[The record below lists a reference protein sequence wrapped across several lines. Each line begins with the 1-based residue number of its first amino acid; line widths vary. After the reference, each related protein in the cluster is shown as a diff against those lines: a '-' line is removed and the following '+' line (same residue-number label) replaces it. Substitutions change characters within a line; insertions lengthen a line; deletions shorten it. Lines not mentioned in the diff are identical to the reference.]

1 MKPGPP
7 TGAVSAAAHASA
19 SAVPV
24 DAIGAERVDERLV
37 AWCLAHRYALV
48 VWASMVGWSAVMLR
62 RAWSGYERFQ
72 YGRFDLGNMT
82 QAVWSTAHGSVL
94 ASTNVAGEQASRL
107 ASHVD
112 PILVLQ
118 APLWLVWPSPLSLV
132 LVQVVS
138 IALGALPVF
147 WLARRHL
154 GSERPACLL
163 ALAYLVYPWVAW
175 TTLDAVHPKS
185 LALPLLLF
193 AFWFLDSDRLVA
205 FTVFAVLAASTGEL
219 TGLTIG
225 ALGIWYALEHGRR
238 WAGTIIAFAGFA
250 SSLIALEVVIPAF
263 AGGQAGA
270 FAAYASLGGS
280 PQGMVRTLFTDPGAY
295 ADVLLRGD
303 NLLYLVLLGAPLAG
317 AFLLAP
323 WLALV
328 AAPRLLVNMLAD
340 SGGTTDPRQHY
351 QPSIIAIFFVASII
365 GVARLAPA
373 WRARAAVV
381 VLASCLAF
389 MLSVGP
395 WSWAPGAPL
404 WNRAAVSPGHVDA
417 LRRAVSLVPAAAP
430 VSSTNSVGSHLSARR
445 FVYTVPVV
453 GSATWIVVDQKDPAV
468 WSRVGGMLVFRSDPA
483 ELRRFTQ
490 RVERSPS
497 WTRVFDEDGVLVFR
511 RADVS

>member
-1 MKPGPP
+1 MKPGAS
-7 TGAVSAAAHASA
+7 TGAISPASPAAAP
-19 SAVPV
+19 AVAV
-24 DAIGAERVDERLV
+24 DPIGAERVGERFL
-37 AWCLAHRYALV
+37 AWCLTHRYALA
-48 VWASMVGWSAVMLR
+48 VWASMAGWSAVMLR

-94 ASTNVAGEQASRL
+94 ESTNVMGEQASRL

-147 WLARRHL
+147 WLARKHL

-163 ALAYLVYPWVAW
+163 ALAYLVYPWVTW

-193 AFWFLDSDRLVA
+193 AFWFLDSDRLVPFA
-205 FTVFAVLAASTGEL
+205 AFAVLAASTGEL

-225 ALGIWYALEHGRR
+225 ALGIWYAVEHRRR
-238 WAGTIIAFAGFA
+238 WAGTIIALAGFA
-250 SSLIALEVVIPAF
+250 STLIALEVIIPAF
-263 AGGQAGA
+263 SGGQSGA
-270 FAAYASLGGS
+270 FAGYASLGGS
-280 PQGMVRTLFTDPGAY
+280 PQGMVRTLFTNPGAY
-295 ADVLLRGD
+295 VHLLVSGD
-303 NLLYLVLLGAPLAG
+303 NLLYVVLLGAPLAA

-323 WLALV
+323 WLAVV
-328 AAPRLLVNMLAD
+328 AAPRLLINMLAD

-351 QPSIIAIFFVASII
+351 QPAIIATLFVASII

-381 VLASCLAF
+381 VLASSLAF
-389 MLSVGP
+389 TLSLGP

-404 WNRAAVSPGHVDA
+404 WNRGAVSPGHVDA
-417 LRRAVSLVPAAAP
+417 LRRAASLVPADAP
-430 VSSTNSVGSHLSARR
+430 VSSTNSVGSHLSARH

-453 GSATWIVVDQKDPAV
+453 GRATWIVVDQEDPAV
-468 WSRVGGMLVFRSDPA
+468 WSRVGGTLVFRSNPVK
-483 ELRRFTQ
+483 LRRFTE

-511 RADVS
+511 HAAAS